1 MAGICEEAAVA
12 MYPRESDDWS
22 FVVFVLLA
30 LLVLRLIL
38 VSAAAAEW
46 LNIGF
51 VPSAYISS
59 QVWCM
64 PIDAA
69 ERDISCFTYSI

>member
-1 MAGICEEAAVA
+1 
-12 MYPRESDDWS
+12 
-22 FVVFVLLA
+22 LA

-51 VPSAYISS
+51 VPSLYISS